1 MIRVPVISLLCL
13 LLAPTFVD
21 AAQHLAGP
29 PVVIKKSQVRDL
41 AAIRSSK
48 VLRVLVNQS
57 RNSSGEVQGEPIG
70 VEYRRLQAFEKYLN
84 GHARDGQKVS
94 LKLIPKAKD
103 QLLAALQRGEGD
115 LVAPGELLDA
125 SSARYV
131 DATQPVV
138 SHVPLVLVGVRGER
152 SFKRPEQLSGRTVML
167 ATGSAADQAIVQL
180 NQKLALR
187 KLPPVKI
194 EWVDPS
200 LAVEDVLEMV
210 QAGIYHLTVVE
221 QPIAERWA
229 RVMPKLRVDRS
240 LALSDPGD
248 MNWFVRKD
256 AVMLHAT
263 VDRFLETWQAP
274 ANQDSAFQKAY
285 KDLYRVHYPLAR
297 EDRQRLEK
305 LRPTLQRHADAQK
318 MDWLDLA
325 ALAFKES
332 QLNPGARGGS
342 GATGLLQIT
351 PAAAQRVGVGNIRD
365 VDGNVQ
371 AASKYLAMI
380 RRKFFSSPRINERE
394 RMAFTL
400 AAYNLGPERVQA
412 MRTQAKRQ
420 GLNPNQWFFQVER
433 VAMAQ
438 VGMSVVSYVNS
449 VNKYYLAYDQERSS
463 LESPSQRKVASRD

>member
-1 MIRVPVISLLCL
+1 MIRASLISLLCL
-13 LLAPTFVD
+13 LLIPTQ
-21 AAQHLAGP
+21 ASARLAGP
-29 PVVIKKSQVRDL
+29 PVVIKKTQVRDL

-57 RNSSGEVQGEPIG
+57 RNSSGAMQGEPIG

-84 GHARDGQKVS
+84 GHAPEGQKVS
-94 LKLIPKAKD
+94 IKLIPKAKD

-115 LVAPGELLDA
+115 MVAPGELLDA
-125 SSARYV
+125 SAARYV

-138 SHVPLVLVGVRGER
+138 GHVPLVVVGVRGER
-152 SFKRPEQLSGRTVML
+152 SFKHAEQLSGRTLML
-167 ATGSAADQAIVQL
+167 ANGSAADEAIIKL

-229 RVMPKLRVDRS
+229 RVMPKLRLNRS

-263 VDRFLETWQAP
+263 VDRFLETYDAP
-274 ANQDSAFQKAY
+274 ANQDVAFQKAY
-285 KDLYRVHYPLAR
+285 KGAYRVQYPLTKD
-297 EDRQRLEK
+297 DRLRLEK
-305 LRPTLQRHADAQK
+305 LRPTLQRHAEAQK
-318 MDWLDLA
+318 LDWLVLA

-332 QLNPGARGGS
+332 TLNPGAKGGS

-351 PAAAQRVGVGNIRD
+351 PSAARRVGVANIQD
-365 VDGNVQ
+365 VDGNVK
-371 AASKYLAMI
+371 AASKYLALI
-380 RRKFFSSPRINERE
+380 RRKFFASPKINERE

-412 MRTQAKRQ
+412 MRMQARRQ

-433 VAMAQ
+433 VALKQM
-438 VGMSVVSYVNS
+438 GMGVVSYVNS
-449 VNKYYLAYDQERSS
+449 VNKYYLAYDQARSS
-463 LESPSQRKVASRD
+463 LESPSQRRVASRD

>member
-1 MIRVPVISLLCL
+1 MIRASMISLLCVFL
-13 LLAPTFVD
+13 VPAHALARP
-21 AAQHLAGP
+21 AGP
-29 PVVIKKSQVRDL
+29 PVMVKKSQVRDL
-41 AAIRSSK
+41 SAIRSSK

-70 VEYRRLQAFEKYLN
+70 VEYRRLQAFETYLN

-125 SSARYV
+125 GDSKYI
-131 DATQPVV
+131 DATEPVV
-138 SHVPLVLVGVRGER
+138 SRVPLVLVGPRGER
-152 SFKRPEQLSGRTVML
+152 GFKRAEQLSGRTIML
-167 ATGSAADQAIVQL
+167 TNGSAADGAILQL
-180 NQKLALR
+180 NQKLAMR

-221 QPIAERWA
+221 QPIADRWA
-229 RVMPKLRVDRS
+229 RVMPKLRLDRTVK
-240 LALSDPGD
+240 LSEPGD

-263 VDRFLETWQAP
+263 VDRFLDSYQAP
-274 ANQDSAFQKAY
+274 ANQDAAFQKAY
-285 KDLYRVHYPLAR
+285 KNLYRVHNPLAR
-297 EDRQRLEK
+297 LDRQRLEK
-305 LRPTLQRHADAQK
+305 LRPTLQRHADAQR

-332 QLNPGARGGS
+332 ALDPSAKGGS

-351 PAAAQRVGVGNIRD
+351 PSAARRVGVNSIHD

-371 AASKYLAMI
+371 AASKYLALI
-380 RRKFFSSPRINERE
+380 RRKFFSSPKINERE

-412 MRTQAKRQ
+412 MRTEARRQ

-433 VAMAQ
+433 VAMKQ
-438 VGMSVVSYVNS
+438 VGMGVVSYVNS
-449 VNKYYLAYDQERSS
+449 VNKYYLAYDRERSS
-463 LESPSQRKVASRD
+463 LEEPSSRRLAYQE

>member
-1 MIRVPVISLLCL
+1 MIRAPMLTLLCL
-13 LLAPTFVD
+13 FLVPSLAD
-21 AAQHLAGP
+21 ATQHTAGP

-41 AAIRSSK
+41 SAIRSSK

-57 RNSSGEVQGEPIG
+57 RNSSGEVQGEAIG

-125 SSARYV
+125 SAAKYV
-131 DATQPVV
+131 DPTNAVV
-138 SHVPLVLVGVRGER
+138 SGVPLVLVGVRGER
-152 SFKRPEQLSGRTVML
+152 SFKRPEQLSGRTLML
-167 ATGSAADQAIVQL
+167 TSGSAANQAVVQL
-180 NQKLALR
+180 NQKLALH
-187 KLPPVKI
+187 KLAPVKV

-229 RVMPKLRVDRS
+229 KVMPKLRVDRS
-240 LALSDPGD
+240 VALSNGD
-248 MNWFVRKD
+248 MQWFVRKD

-274 ANQDSAFQKAY
+274 ANQDVAFQKAY

-332 QLNPGARGGS
+332 QLNPGAKGGS

-351 PAAAQRVGVGNIRD
+351 PSAAQRVGVGNIRD

-433 VAMAQ
+433 VAMEQ
-438 VGMSVVSYVNS
+438 VGMGVVSYVNS

-463 LESPSQRKVASRD
+463 LESPSQRKVVSRD

>member
-1 MIRVPVISLLCL
+1 MIRPSLISLLCL
-13 LLAPTFVD
+13 LLVPVHASARP
-21 AAQHLAGP
+21 AGP
-29 PVVIKKSQVRDL
+29 PVVIKKTQVRDL

-84 GHARDGQKVS
+84 GHVRDGQKVT
-94 LKLIPKAKD
+94 LKLIPKSKD

-115 LVAPGELLDA
+115 VVAPGELLDA
-125 SSARYV
+125 SAAHYV
-131 DATQPVV
+131 DATQPLV
-138 SHVPLVLVGVRGER
+138 SRVPLVVVGARGGR
-152 SFKRPEQLSGRTVML
+152 SFKHAEQLSGRTLML
-167 ATGSAADQAIVQL
+167 ANGSAADEAIVAL
-180 NQKLALR
+180 NRTLALR
-187 KLPPVKI
+187 RLPPVKI

-210 QAGIYHLTVVE
+210 QAGIYDLTVVE

-229 RVMPKLRVDRS
+229 RVLPKLRIDRS
-240 LALSDPGD
+240 VALSDPGD
-248 MNWFVRKD
+248 MTWFVRKD

-263 VDRFLETWQAP
+263 VDRFLDTYEAP
-274 ANQDSAFQKAY
+274 ANQDVAFQKAY

-297 EDRQRLEK
+297 EDRQRLET

-332 QLNPGARGGS
+332 ALNPVARGGS

-351 PAAAQRVGVGNIRD
+351 PSAAQRVGVANIQD

-380 RRKFFSSPRINERE
+380 RRKFFSSAKINERE

-412 MRTQAKRQ
+412 MRSEARRQ

-433 VAMAQ
+433 VAMEQ
-438 VGMSVVSYVNS
+438 VGMGVVSYVNS
-449 VNKYYLAYDQERSS
+449 VNKYYLAYAQQRSS
-463 LESPSQRKVASRD
+463 LESPSQRKVAIRD